1 MEVSILV
8 GEDRWWE
15 FRRIGAGVA
24 QERKQ
29 QEVGVVTW
37 LEVGKIEG
45 NYATMLHIL
54 QSKKGVRG
62 GKVQGMQSTGG
73 KSGLDPYNIKMLL
86 LLPISLFA
94 KIQLLLPQ
102 FFCDATTF
110 RFVKSVVLVHVSTC

>member
-1 MEVSILV
+1 MSVLMEVSILV
-8 GEDRWWE
+8 GEDMGWE

-29 QEVGVVTW
+29 QEMGVVTW
-37 LEVGKIEG
+37 WEAGKIEG

-73 KSGLDPYNIKMLL
+73 KSDLDPYKIEMLL
-86 LLPISLFA
+86 LLSISLFA

-102 FFCDATTF
+102 FFCEGTMQPL
-110 RFVKSVVLVHVSTC
+110 SVF

>member
-1 MEVSILV
+1 MSVLMEVAILV
-8 GEDRWWE
+8 GEDRRWE

-62 GKVQGMQSTGG
+62 GKVQGMQSMGG

-86 LLPISLFA
+86 LLSISLFA

-102 FFCDATTF
+102 FFCEGTMQPL
-110 RFVKSVVLVHVSTC
+110 SVFLSL

>member
-1 MEVSILV
+1 MSVLMEVSMLV
-8 GEDRWWE
+8 GEDRGWE

-37 LEVGKIEG
+37 WEAGNIER

-62 GKVQGMQSTGG
+62 GKVQGMESMGG
-73 KSGLDPYNIKMLL
+73 NSGLDPYNIKMLL
-86 LLPISLFA
+86 LLSISLFA

-102 FFCDATTF
+102 FFCEGTMQPL
-110 RFVKSVVLVHVSTC
+110 SVFLSL